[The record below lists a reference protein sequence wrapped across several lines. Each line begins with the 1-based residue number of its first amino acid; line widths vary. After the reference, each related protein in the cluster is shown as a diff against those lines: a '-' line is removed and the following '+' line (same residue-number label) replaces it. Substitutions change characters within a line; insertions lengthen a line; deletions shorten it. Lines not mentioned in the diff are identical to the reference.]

1 MTTPTLDLPAL
12 KALAEQATPGE
23 WIACQMSHFER
34 GGDLTPDELGEY
46 VANAVRKSQATSGSS
61 RFLFVSVMKTDGP
74 ADVCHVGNGPTSPA
88 NAAFIAAANPTTVL
102 ALLAEVE
109 RLREEHITANRR
121 AEYWKAEHLAGN
133 EAIAAVTAENVRL
146 TSARDS
152 LGQAYASASLRAG
165 SLESA
170 LRAACDFF
178 PSQETLDDLD
188 DDTMSGKR
196 YCPPVTTPRIRDL
209 RVWRKALA
217 EPRKG
222 E

>member
-1 MTTPTLDLPAL
+1 MTPIDLPAL
-12 KALAEQATPGE
+12 KALAEQARVTR
-23 WIACQMSHFER
+23 WTNR
-34 GGDLTPDELGEY
+34 
-46 VANAVRKSQATSGSS
+46 
-61 RFLFVSVMKTDGP
+61 
-74 ADVCHVGNGPTSPA
+74 SPA
-88 NAAFIAAANPTTVL
+88 CDECGSDWESSHTPQCITGGVL
-102 ALLAEVE
+102 ALLAEVERLHGENEAQLVAWTVDAVEMRKAQERAKQSEAEVE

-188 DDTMSGKR
+188 DDAMSGKR
-196 YCPPVTTPRIRDL
+196 YCPTVTTPRIRDL
-209 RVWRKALA
+209 RAWRKALA